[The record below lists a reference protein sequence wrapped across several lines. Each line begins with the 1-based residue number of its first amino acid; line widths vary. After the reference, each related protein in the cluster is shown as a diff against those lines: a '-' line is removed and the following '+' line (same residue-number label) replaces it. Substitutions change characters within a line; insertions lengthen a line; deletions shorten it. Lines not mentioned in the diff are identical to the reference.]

1 MVIKKEFG
9 SVRQPCDHPRH
20 MEVPKNDP
28 LQPKMRHLQREA
40 HQAINHAL
48 ITRSWFIHQT

>member
-20 MEVPKNDP
+20 MEVSKNDP